1 MKPKRTE
8 GADLQPESTDM
19 RPGKTDKAGKGRFEP
34 SRGRFEVWKGLKGD
48 KVLKNTGTGG
58 RSDGVDLRPDWA

>member
-1 MKPKRTE
+1 MRPRRTE

-48 KVLKNTGTGG
+48 KVLWNTGGLFFCPEG
-58 RSDGVDLRPDWA
+58 LYKA

>member
-1 MKPKRTE
+1 MDGDGWTLIGQFVVERANLRPRRTE

-19 RPGKTDKAGKGRFEP
+19 RPGKTDKAGKGRFER

-48 KVLKNTGTGG
+48 KVL
-58 RSDGVDLRPDWA
+58 